1 MINLA
6 SDNTRLRLIS
16 AIGGVALSIYL
27 IFMIQV
33 LSAVQSS
40 SSDNRP
46 MLILNLLEL
55 PKSQI
60 QAKPVKQTQKTE
72 PVTPPKPRKKTQTT
86 TPIKN
91 TAPDLSNL
99 SNKQE
104 TIEES
109 NVEETSLPTPV
120 PYFKLSDLPRFIHQE
135 TPVYPENMRASGI
148 TGTVEVVVLLDKTGK
163 VRQITILK
171 SAGESFDQAAINAI
185 NASTFVPARV
195 DGKPVSALLKM
206 PVKFKLL

>member
-1 MINLA
+1 MKSLIYR
-6 SDNTRLRLIS
+6 NTQQRLIA
-16 AIGGVALSIYL
+16 AIGGVILASYL
-27 IFMIQV
+27 VFMIQI
-33 LSAVQSS
+33 LSAVQTSG
-40 SSDNRP
+40 SDNRP

-60 QAKPVKQTQKTE
+60 QVKPVKQTRITE
-72 PVTPPKPRKKTQTT
+72 VVKPQPRKKTQQV
-86 TPIKN
+86 TPLKN

-99 SNKQE
+99 SSEPE
-104 TIEES
+104 TVAETKL
-109 NVEETSLPTPV
+109 EETSLPTPV

-135 TPVYPENMRASGI
+135 TPVYPEDMRASGI
-148 TGTVEVVVLLDKTGK
+148 TGIVEVVVLLDKTGK

-171 SAGESFDQAAINAI
+171 SAGESFDQAAIDAI
-185 NASTFVPARV
+185 NASTFVPAKV

>member
-1 MINLA
+1 MINLV
-6 SDNTRLRLIS
+6 SDNTRQRLIS

-60 QAKPVKQTQKTE
+60 QVKPVKQTQKTE
-72 PVTPPKPRKKTQTT
+72 SIKPQPQKKAPKETPLDK
-86 TPIKN
+86 
-91 TAPDLSNL
+91 TAPDLSNVATEPE
-99 SNKQE
+99 NKA
-104 TIEES
+104 ES
-109 NVEETSLPTPV
+109 QSIETSLPTPV

-135 TPVYPENMRASGI
+135 TPVYPEDMRASGI
-148 TGTVEVVVLLDKTGK
+148 TGIVEVVVLLDKTGK